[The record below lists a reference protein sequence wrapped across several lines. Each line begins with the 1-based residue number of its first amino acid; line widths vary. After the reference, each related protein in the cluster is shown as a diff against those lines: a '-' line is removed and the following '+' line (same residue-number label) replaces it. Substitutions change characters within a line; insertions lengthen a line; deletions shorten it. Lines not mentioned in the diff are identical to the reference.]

1 MVRLRYIR
9 TVALAGTCVVIGIAI
24 GLSMPRGTGTSL
36 SSPNAV
42 LGSGGSSARPNGRDM
57 YSPDIKNDAYVRQE
71 QLKVVELLEQQ
82 CRSSGK
88 DCALAKAAREALDR
102 N

>member
-9 TVALAGTCVVIGIAI
+9 TVALAGACVVIGIAI
-24 GLSMPRGTGTSL
+24 GLSMPRGTGAL
-36 SSPNAV
+36 LSPNAV
-42 LGSGGSSARPNGRDM
+42 LGSGGSSARPNGRGM

>member
-1 MVRLRYIR
+1 MVRPRNIK
-9 TVALAGTCVVIGIAI
+9 TIALAGVCIAIGIAI
-24 GLSMPRGTGTSL
+24 GLWLPRGTDTPPL
-36 SSPNAV
+36 RPNAV
-42 LGSGGSSARPNGRDM
+42 PGSGKSTAGPNGRGM
-57 YSPDIKNDAYVRQE
+57 FSPDISNDPFVRQE
-71 QLKVVELLEQQ
+71 QLKVVEMLEQQ